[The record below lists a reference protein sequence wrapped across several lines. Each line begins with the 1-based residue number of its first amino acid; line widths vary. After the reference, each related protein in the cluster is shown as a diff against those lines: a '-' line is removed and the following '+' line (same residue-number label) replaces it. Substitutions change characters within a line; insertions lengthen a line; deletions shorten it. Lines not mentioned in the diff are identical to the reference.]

1 MPRRRTDTRGLLRR
15 RRPFADA
22 DVEGVP
28 MDLVAVHRRYGAVGG
43 TLGRDIDKA
52 VAQPFSVCR
61 IAGDRRSQHHPKGVE
76 GFSQFIVGEL
86 RRQVRNKNV
95 TAETT
100 RSHPPSPSVV
110 GSDSHWGT
118 CRATSPA
125 EMFTS
130 ALLRCSIGAL
140 HNHPR
145 EISSL
150 LSLVRGS
157 VLAWETQF
165 ARLSFCSSAT
175 QR

>member
-110 GSDSHWGT
+110 GSDSYWANMSGNMPT
-118 CRATSPA
+118 GEC
-125 EMFTS
+125 
-130 ALLRCSIGAL
+130 
-140 HNHPR
+140 
-145 EISSL
+145 SL
-150 LSLVRGS
+150 LHCCVAAWQPCIIIPARFRHCSLWFGERACV
-157 VLAWETQF
+157 
-165 ARLSFCSSAT
+165 
-175 QR
+175 